1 MAQELVDFIGDKV
14 LVAHNATF
22 DYNFLNEELKRIG
35 MAPLTNPVVD
45 TLDLAR
51 ALHSDRR
58 SYRLGNIAR
67 HYRITYDEEVAH
79 RADYD
84 ADVLASVFMLMIKE
98 CKDRGAQ
105 TVADLQNLQ
114 DEKAFVKVMKRH
126 VNVIAKNQAG
136 LKDLFKL
143 VTLSNTDY
151 LAVFGK
157 ANSKS
162 SGEEFLAEPRILR
175 RCIQELRENLLIGS
189 ACYNG
194 EVFELAANRQPAGS

>member
-1 MAQELVDFIGDKV
+1 

-84 ADVLASVFMLMIKE
+84 ADVLSSVFMLMIKE
-98 CKDRGAQ
+98 CKDRGAK
-105 TVADLQNLQ
+105 TGCRIFRI
-114 DEKAFVKVMKRH
+114 KAFV
-126 VNVIAKNQAG
+126 
-136 LKDLFKL
+136 
-143 VTLSNTDY
+143 TL
-151 LAVFGK
+151 
-157 ANSKS
+157 
-162 SGEEFLAEPRILR
+162 
-175 RCIQELRENLLIGS
+175 
-189 ACYNG
+189 
-194 EVFELAANRQPAGS
+194 

>member
-1 MAQELVDFIGDKV
+1 MIERGEIKETKQLFVKPPVPINAFISEKTNITNEDVAQAKPFAE
-14 LVAHNATF
+14 VARSWSISSAIKCWSPTTRPSTTTSSTKNS
-22 DYNFLNEELKRIG
+22 NGIG

-105 TVADLQNLQ
+105 TVADLQNSQ

-126 VNVIAKNQAG
+126 VNVIAKTRP
-136 LKDLFKL
+136 
-143 VTLSNTDY
+143 V
-151 LAVFGK
+151 
-157 ANSKS
+157 
-162 SGEEFLAEPRILR
+162 
-175 RCIQELRENLLIGS
+175 
-189 ACYNG
+189 
-194 EVFELAANRQPAGS
+194 